1 MNRKVRA
8 NFLLL
13 TTSFIWG
20 SAFVAQRVG
29 MENLGPFT
37 FNGVRM
43 LVASLALSIVALIF
57 GRVKIKSSDSPGS
70 EKVSTDN
77 LVPENQ
83 PSKDHSLEIQLSTDQ
98 SSKNQHPESTV
109 KAKKMLYL
117 SGLFCGVILF
127 IASSFQQVGLVY
139 TTAGKAGFITT
150 LYIIIVPVLGL
161 FLRKKVGKRVWFCVI
176 LALIGLYFLSFI
188 ENMQMN
194 IGDILM
200 LFCAIGYAV
209 HIIVID
215 HYSPYVDSVR
225 LSQIQFF
232 IAGVLSLVVMFV
244 FESPNII
251 NILDAWVPILYVGVI
266 SGAVGFTFQIIA
278 QKDTAPAIA
287 ALLMSFEAVFAALTG
302 FIILNEILTIRELL
316 GCVLMFIAV
325 VVAQLPEK
333 RIGKNDDV
341 Q

>member
-29 MENLGPFT
+29 MENLEPFT

-43 LVASLALSIVALIF
+43 LVACFALSIVALILE
-57 GRVKIKSSDSPGS
+57 RAKIKSADIPDT
-70 EKVSTDN
+70 EKATPQN
-77 LVPENQ
+77 LAPENQ
-83 PSKDHSLEIQLSTDQ
+83 PSKAHSSEIQLSTDQ
-98 SSKNQHPESTV
+98 SSKIQHPKNHA
-109 KAKKMLYL
+109 KAKKMLYI
-117 SGLFCGVILF
+117 SGLFCGMILF

-161 FLRKKVGKRVWFCVI
+161 FLKKKVGKRVWFCVF
-176 LALIGLYFLSFI
+176 LALVGLYFLSFI
-188 ENMQMN
+188 ENMQLN
-194 IGDILM
+194 IGDILV
-200 LFCAIGYAV
+200 LFCAIGYAI

-215 HYSPYVDSVR
+215 HYSPYVDSVK

-232 IAGVLSLVVMFV
+232 IAGMLSLVVMFV

-251 NILDAWVPILYVGVI
+251 HILGAWRPILYVGVI

-278 QKDTAPAIA
+278 QKDTQPAIA

-302 FIILNEILTIRELL
+302 FIILNEILTIRELF
-316 GCVLMFIAV
+316 GCALMFVAV
-325 VVAQLPEK
+325 VVAQFPEK
-333 RIGKNDDV
+333 QKARL
-341 Q
+341 

>member
-43 LVASLALSIVALIF
+43 LVASLALSIVAIILDR
-57 GRVKIKSSDSPGS
+57 GKAKSAHVAAS
-70 EKVSTDN
+70 EVAASETPPAD
-77 LVPENQ
+77 PA
-83 PSKDHSLEIQLSTDQ
+83 
-98 SSKNQHPESTV
+98 

-117 SGLFCGVILF
+117 SGLLCGVILF
-127 IASSFQQVGLVY
+127 VASSFQQVGLVY

-161 FLRKKVGKRVWFCVI
+161 FLRKKVGKRVWFCVF

-188 ENMQMN
+188 EDMQMN
-194 IGDILM
+194 IGDVLM
-200 LFCAIGYAV
+200 LFCALGYAV

-215 HYSPYVDSVR
+215 RCSPYVDSVR

-232 IAGVLSLVVMFV
+232 ISGVLSLVVMFV
-244 FESPNII
+244 FESPNIMH
-251 NILDAWVPILYVGVI
+251 ILEAWLPILYVGVI
-266 SGAVGFTFQIIA
+266 SGAIGFTFQIIA

-316 GCVLMFIAV
+316 GCALMFIAV

-333 RIGKNDDV
+333 QKERI
-341 Q
+341 